1 MLFAVGVWLQF
12 LAIAVCEEN
21 VARLYNHLMEGYER
35 EVRPSLQHDRPI
47 DVSFVFSLTQII
59 DVDERNQILTTN
71 AWVRQHWMDY
81 QLVWDPRRF
90 GNVTKIHI
98 PYERIWKPD
107 IILYNNA
114 DSQYTKSV
122 MSTDVVVNFMGNVT
136 YATAGIFKSSCPLD
150 VRFYPFDHQNCTL
163 KFASWAY
170 DGTKIDIHLP
180 TKIGDKNN
188 YMISTEWELV
198 EIWAEKNNIVYSCCP
213 EPYPFVDVHISID
226 RRPMFYVFNLILPC
240 VLISGIALLGF
251 YMPSD
256 SGEKVTLGITSLLS
270 TTVFLMLVAEGMPP
284 TAEALPLIGIY
295 YGVTIFLVSLA
306 TAMTVFTLNVHHK
319 GVHGHPVPRVVQFIA
334 FRLLARMLFLR
345 LEPYHSITQHVRF
358 VYDREHPAESTFF
371 ARVNLPF
378 LPKRENIPLL
388 NSSAAISASP
398 HPQRSRSP
406 SNPSASA
413 RSSKKPPPFLFRNGA
428 CGVSFSDSLLI
439 TDQSL
444 HLQPTPKTSHSSPIQ
459 KISTN
464 EEMKAEEINEDL
476 DPFEFEFLRVMQ
488 MVHATIERNEMR
500 QAEKDRRD
508 AAKLEWQQV
517 SMVLDR
523 FLLVV
528 FVLGTASASF
538 VILYQRQL
546 GIFE

>member
-1 MLFAVGVWLQF
+1 MGNDVLPA
-12 LAIAVCEEN
+12 CEEH
-21 VARLYNHLMEGYER
+21 VVRLYNHLMAGYER
-35 EVRPSLQHDRPI
+35 EVRPSLQHDQPI
-47 DVSFVFSLTQII
+47 DVAFVFSLTQII

-98 PYERIWKPD
+98 PYERIWRPD

-170 DGTKIDIHLP
+170 DGTKIDLHLP
-180 TKIGDKNN
+180 TRIGDKSN
-188 YMISTEWELV
+188 YMISTEWELK
-198 EIWAEKNNIVYSCCP
+198 EIWAEKDNMVYSCCP
-213 EPYPFVDVHISID
+213 EPYPFVDVHITIE

-306 TAMTVFTLNVHHK
+306 TAMTVLTLNIHHK
-319 GVHGHPVPRVVQFIA
+319 GVHGHPVPAVVQIIA
-334 FRLLARMLFLR
+334 FRLLAKMLWIKLQ
-345 LEPYHSITQHVRF
+345 PYHSITQHVRYI
-358 VYDREHPAESTFF
+358 YDRYGDEEIKREYPSESKFF
-371 ARVNLPF
+371 ARLNLPF
-378 LPKRENIPLL
+378 LAKKERIPLL
-388 NSSAAISASP
+388 HAQPPTVANHLLSEPMTHEQSSP
-398 HPQRSRSP
+398 
-406 SNPSASA
+406 A
-413 RSSKKPPPFLFRNGA
+413 RKTSKKNTFSSYNLLDDGDPVSFTDVCPPPDANFR
-428 CGVSFSDSLLI
+428 
-439 TDQSL
+439 T
-444 HLQPTPKTSHSSPIQ
+444 QPPNLSNTE
-459 KISTN
+459 STVK
-464 EEMKAEEINEDL
+464 EKAEAQQEEL
-476 DPFEFEFLRVMQ
+476 DPFELEFLRVMQ
-488 MVHATIERNEMR
+488 MIHATIERNEMR

-528 FVLGTASASF
+528 FVIGTASASF